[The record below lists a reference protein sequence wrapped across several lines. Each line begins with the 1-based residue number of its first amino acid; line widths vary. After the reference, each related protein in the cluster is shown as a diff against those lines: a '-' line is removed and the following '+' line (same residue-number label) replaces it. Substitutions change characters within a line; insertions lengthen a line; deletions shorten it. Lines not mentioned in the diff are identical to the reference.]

1 MELLAYFWDLVV
13 HLDKHLANL
22 LLLHGAWVY
31 LILFLIVFCETGL
44 VVTPFLPGDS
54 LLFIAGALTVA
65 GSGSGTLN
73 IATLN
78 ILLMAAAILGNTTN
92 YWIGRYFG
100 PKVFAWEDSRFFNR
114 AAFNKAHAFYERH
127 GGKTI
132 VITRFL
138 PILRTFAPFVAGV
151 AQMTHTRFQSYNV
164 AGGMLWVASLT
175 LAGYWF
181 GNIAWVK
188 NNLTWIILALIIVPG
203 LPALIA
209 LIRNWSE
216 QRRARLPG

>member
-1 MELLAYFWDLVV
+1 MELLLYLWDLVV

-22 LLLHGAWVY
+22 LLEHGAWVY
-31 LILFLIVFCETGL
+31 PLLFLIVFCETGL

-54 LLFIAGALTVA
+54 LLFIAGALAAA
-65 GSGSGTLN
+65 GSGSGQLG
-73 IATLN
+73 IATL
-78 ILLMAAAILGNTTN
+78 IVLLIAAAILGNTTN
-92 YWIGRYFG
+92 YWIGRHFG

-151 AQMTHTRFQSYNV
+151 AQMTHTRFQLYNIT
-164 AGGMLWVASLT
+164 GGVLWVASLT

-181 GNIAWVK
+181 GNVPWVK
-188 NNLTWIILALIIVPG
+188 NNLTWIIFALIIIPA
-203 LPALIA
+203 LPALVA
-209 LIRNWSE
+209 VIRNWRE